1 MLSTR
6 KRSKQRKGTTMQFV
20 NKKDI
25 EFKRGYFVVDGKIM
39 MPSSDVISEVN
50 QLSELSDV
58 MDFIKNNIDEI
69 KAASEKKE
77 MPKFVPEAKV
87 SIKQTPDTPTLDEYV
102 DKISNIMDEIETATT
117 FAKADKIVEN
127 FFANILE
134 FAHEDDVLLTDEF
147 NPARRMNMN
156 PLNLSDE
163 DIIGLVNPALDA
175 KDYIA
180 AVAPRVADMFP
191 GLWH

>member
-1 MLSTR
+1 
-6 KRSKQRKGTTMQFV
+6 MQFV

-25 EFKRGYFVVDGKIM
+25 EFKRGYFVVDNKIM
-39 MPSSDVISEVN
+39 MPSPDVISEVN
-50 QLSELSDV
+50 ILSELNDV
-58 MDFIKNNIDEI
+58 MSFINDNLDEI

-77 MPKFVPEAKV
+77 MPKFVPEARV

-102 DKISNIMDEIETATT
+102 DKISNIMDEIEAATT

-127 FFANILE
+127 FFANSLE
-134 FAHEDDVLLTDEF
+134 FAHEDDVLLTEDF
-147 NPARRMNMN
+147 NPARKMNMN

-163 DIIGLVNPALDA
+163 KIIDFINTVIDA

-191 GLWH
+191 ELWH

>member
-1 MLSTR
+1 
-6 KRSKQRKGTTMQFV
+6 MQFV
-20 NKKDI
+20 NKNDI

-39 MPSSDVISEVN
+39 MPSSDIISEVN
-50 QLSELSDV
+50 QLSELNDV
-58 MDFIKNNIDEI
+58 MGFIKDNIDEI

-87 SIKQTPDTPTLDEYV
+87 SIEQTPKTPMLDEYV
-102 DKISNIMDEIETATT
+102 DKISNIMDEIEAATI

-127 FFANILE
+127 FFANLLE

-147 NPARRMNMN
+147 NPTRRMNMN

-163 DIIGLVNPALDA
+163 DIIDFVNSVLDA

-180 AVAPRVADMFP
+180 AVAPRVANMFP
-191 GLWH
+191 ELWA

>member
-1 MLSTR
+1 
-6 KRSKQRKGTTMQFV
+6 MQFV

-50 QLSELSDV
+50 QLSELNDV

-87 SIKQTPDTPTLDEYV
+87 SIKQTPNTPMLDEYV
-102 DKISNIMDEIETATT
+102 DKISNIMDEIEAATI
-117 FAKADKIVEN
+117 FSKADKIVEN

-134 FAHEDDVLLTDEF
+134 FAHEDDVLLTEDF
-147 NPARRMNMN
+147 NPARKMNMN

-163 DIIGLVNPALDA
+163 KIIDFINTVIDA

-180 AVAPRVADMFP
+180 AVAPRVADMLP
-191 GLWH
+191 ELWH

>member
-1 MLSTR
+1 
-6 KRSKQRKGTTMQFV
+6 MQFV

-25 EFKRGYFVVDGKIM
+25 EFKRGYFIVDNKIM

-50 QLSELSDV
+50 ILSELDDV
-58 MDFIKNNIDEI
+58 MVFINDNLDEI

-77 MPKFVPEAKV
+77 MPKFMPKTKV

-102 DKISNIMDEIETATT
+102 DKISNIMDEIEAATI

-134 FAHEDDVLLTDEF
+134 FAHEDDVLLTEDF
-147 NPARRMNMN
+147 NPARKMNMN

-163 DIIGLVNPALDA
+163 NIIDFINAVLEA

-180 AVAPRVADMFP
+180 AVAPRIADMLP
-191 GLWH
+191 ELWH

>member
-1 MLSTR
+1 
-6 KRSKQRKGTTMQFV
+6 MQFV
-20 NKKDI
+20 NKKEI
-25 EFKRGYFVVDGKIM
+25 EFKRGYFVVDNKIM
-39 MPSSDVISEVN
+39 MPASRVISEVN
-50 QLSELSDV
+50 KLSDLNDV
-58 MDFIKNNIDEI
+58 MGFINDNIDEI

-87 SIKQTPDTPTLDEYV
+87 SIKQTPNTPTLDEYV

-134 FAHEDDVLLTDEF
+134 FAHEDDVLLTDDF
-147 NPARRMNMN
+147 NPTNRMNMN

-163 DIIGLVNPALDA
+163 KIVDFINEVLAA
-175 KDYIA
+175 RDYIA
-180 AVAPRVADMFP
+180 AVAPCLAEVLP
-191 GLWH
+191 ELWH

>member
-1 MLSTR
+1 
-6 KRSKQRKGTTMQFV
+6 MQFV

-39 MPSSDVISEVN
+39 MPASKVISEVN
-50 QLSELSDV
+50 KLSDLNDV
-58 MDFIKNNIDEI
+58 MGFINDNLDEI

-87 SIKQTPDTPTLDEYV
+87 SIKQTPNTPTLDEYV
-102 DKISNIMDEIETATT
+102 DKISNIMDEIEAATT
-117 FAKADKIVEN
+117 FSKADKIVEN
-127 FFANILE
+127 FFADILE
-134 FAHEDDVLLTDEF
+134 FAHEDDVLLTDDF
-147 NPARRMNMN
+147 NPTHRMNMN

-163 DIIGLVNPALDA
+163 DIVDLINAVLDA

-180 AVAPRVADMFP
+180 AVAPCLADVLP
-191 GLWH
+191 ELWH

>member
-1 MLSTR
+1 
-6 KRSKQRKGTTMQFV
+6 MQFV

-39 MPSSDVISEVN
+39 MPATRVISDVN
-50 QLSELSDV
+50 KLSDLNDV
-58 MDFIKNNIDEI
+58 MGFIKDNLDEI

-77 MPKFVPEAKV
+77 MPMFMPKAKV
-87 SIKQTPDTPTLDEYV
+87 SIKQTPNTPTLDDYV

-117 FAKADKIVEN
+117 FAKADKIVQN
-127 FFANILE
+127 FFANLIE
-134 FAHEDDVLLTDEF
+134 FAHEDDVLLTDDF
-147 NPARRMNMN
+147 NPTHRMNMN

-163 DIIGLVNPALDA
+163 DIVDFINVVLDA

-180 AVAPRVADMFP
+180 AVAPCLADVLPEF
-191 GLWH
+191 WH

>member
-1 MLSTR
+1 
-6 KRSKQRKGTTMQFV
+6 MQFV

-25 EFKRGYFVVDGKIM
+25 EFKRGYFVVDNKIM
-39 MPSSDVISEVN
+39 MPSSDIISEVN
-50 QLSELSDV
+50 QLSELNDV

-87 SIKQTPDTPTLDEYV
+87 SIKQTPNTPTLDEYV
-102 DKISNIMDEIETATT
+102 DKISNIMDEIENATT

-134 FAHEDDVLLTDEF
+134 FAHEDDVLLTEDF
-147 NPARRMNMN
+147 NPARKMNMN

-163 DIIGLVNPALDA
+163 KIVDFVNVVLEE

-180 AVAPRVADMFP
+180 AVAPHIADMLP
-191 GLWH
+191 ELWH

>member
-1 MLSTR
+1 
-6 KRSKQRKGTTMQFV
+6 MQFV

-25 EFKRGYFVVDGKIM
+25 EFKRGYFVVDNKIM

-50 QLSELSDV
+50 ILSELNDI
-58 MDFIKNNIDEI
+58 MGFINDNLDEI

-77 MPKFVPEAKV
+77 MPKFVPETRV
-87 SIKQTPDTPTLDEYV
+87 SIKQTPNTPTLDEYV
-102 DKISNIMDEIETATT
+102 NKISNIMDEIEAATT

-127 FFANILE
+127 FFANSLE
-134 FAHEDDVLLTDEF
+134 FAHEDDVLLTEDF
-147 NPARRMNMN
+147 NPTRKMNMN

-163 DIIGLVNPALDA
+163 KIIDFINTVIDA

-180 AVAPRVADMFP
+180 AVAPRVADMLP
-191 GLWH
+191 ELWH

>member
-1 MLSTR
+1 
-6 KRSKQRKGTTMQFV
+6 MQFV

-50 QLSELSDV
+50 ILSDLNDV

-77 MPKFVPEAKV
+77 MPKFVPESKV
-87 SIKQTPDTPTLDEYV
+87 SIKQPPNTPTLDEYV
-102 DKISNIMDEIETATT
+102 DKISNIMDEIEAATT

-134 FAHEDDVLLTDEF
+134 FAHEDDILLTDEF
-147 NPARRMNMN
+147 NPTRRMNMN

-163 DIIGLVNPALDA
+163 NIIDFVNSVLDA

-180 AVAPRVADMFP
+180 AVAPRVADMLP
-191 GLWH
+191 ELWH

>member
-1 MLSTR
+1 
-6 KRSKQRKGTTMQFV
+6 MQFV

-39 MPSSDVISEVN
+39 MPATRVISEVN
-50 QLSELSDV
+50 KLSDLNDV
-58 MDFIKNNIDEI
+58 MGFIKDNLDDI

-77 MPKFVPEAKV
+77 MPMFMPKAKV
-87 SIKQTPDTPTLDEYV
+87 SIKQTPNTPTLDEYV

-117 FAKADKIVEN
+117 FAKVDKIVQN
-127 FFANILE
+127 FFANLIE
-134 FAHEDDVLLTDEF
+134 FAHEDDVLLTDDF
-147 NPARRMNMN
+147 NPTHRMNMN

-163 DIIGLVNPALDA
+163 DIVDFINVVLDA

-180 AVAPRVADMFP
+180 AVAPCLADVLP
-191 GLWH
+191 ELWH

>member
-1 MLSTR
+1 
-6 KRSKQRKGTTMQFV
+6 MQFV

-39 MPSSDVISEVN
+39 MPATRVISEVN
-50 QLSELSDV
+50 KLSDLNDV
-58 MDFIKNNIDEI
+58 MGFIKDNLDEI

-77 MPKFVPEAKV
+77 MPMFMPKAKV
-87 SIKQTPDTPTLDEYV
+87 SIKQTPNTPTLDDYV

-117 FAKADKIVEN
+117 FAKVDKIVQN
-127 FFANILE
+127 FFANLIE
-134 FAHEDDVLLTDEF
+134 FAHEDDVLLTDDF
-147 NPARRMNMN
+147 NPTHRMNMN

-163 DIIGLVNPALDA
+163 DIVDFINVVLDA

-180 AVAPRVADMFP
+180 AVAPCLADMLP
-191 GLWH
+191 ELWH

>member
-1 MLSTR
+1 
-6 KRSKQRKGTTMQFV
+6 MQFV

-39 MPSSDVISEVN
+39 MPATRVISEVN
-50 QLSELSDV
+50 KLSDLNDV
-58 MDFIKNNIDEI
+58 MGFINDNLDEI

-77 MPKFVPEAKV
+77 MPKFTPKAKV
-87 SIKQTPDTPTLDEYV
+87 SIKQTPNTPMLDEYV
-102 DKISNIMDEIETATT
+102 NKISNIIDEIETATT

-134 FAHEDDVLLTDEF
+134 FAHEDDVLLTDDF
-147 NPARRMNMN
+147 NPTHRMNMN
-156 PLNLSDE
+156 PLNFNDE
-163 DIIGLVNPALDA
+163 KIVDFINEVLAA

-180 AVAPRVADMFP
+180 AVAPCLVDVLP
-191 GLWH
+191 ELWH

>member
-1 MLSTR
+1 
-6 KRSKQRKGTTMQFV
+6 MQFV

-39 MPSSDVISEVN
+39 MPATRVISEVN
-50 QLSELSDV
+50 KLSDLNDV
-58 MDFIKNNIDEI
+58 MGFIKDNLDEI

-77 MPKFVPEAKV
+77 MPMFMPKAKV
-87 SIKQTPDTPTLDEYV
+87 SIKQAPNTPTLDEYV

-117 FAKADKIVEN
+117 FAKADKIAQN
-127 FFANILE
+127 FFANLIE
-134 FAHEDDVLLTDEF
+134 FTHEDDVLLTDDF
-147 NPARRMNMN
+147 NPTHRMNMN

-163 DIIGLVNPALDA
+163 DIVDFINVVLDA

-180 AVAPRVADMFP
+180 AVAPCLADVLP
-191 GLWH
+191 ELWH